1 MTSLLSLSQD
11 LSALVAQAEPF
22 VVAIGGDRFNASG
35 IHWQSGLVVTSYES
49 INCDETL
56 VVRLPDGQTAQATVA
71 GTDPTTDI
79 AVLKLPGE
87 VKLAVPNLS
96 NTLPL
101 AVGSIVLALGRGR
114 EGNSLASLGIVQTL
128 GEAWRSRSGGR
139 IDQLI
144 RVNLNLGRSGA
155 GGPLLN
161 AVGELIGFNTFGPRR
176 QVLTIPV
183 QTMNR
188 VIQQVQE
195 KGHVARGYL
204 GISMQSVPIPG
215 ELQQQ
220 LNLSNQSGVMILGLD
235 PKATAAQAGILLGD
249 ILVAANDQ
257 SIQGPQDLQLLL
269 DPQSVGQT
277 LKLRI
282 IRAGT
287 IQQMSVMVGER

>member
-11 LSALVAQAEPF
+11 LSALVAQAESF
-22 VVAIGGDRFNASG
+22 VVAICGDRFNASG
-35 IHWQSGLVVTSYES
+35 IHWQSGLIVTSYES
-49 INCDETL
+49 INCDEHL
-56 VVRLPDGQTAQATVA
+56 VVKLPDGQTVQATVV

-87 VKLAVPNLS
+87 TGLTVPNLS

-101 AVGSIVLALGRGR
+101 TVGSLVLALGRAR
-114 EGNSLASLGIVQTL
+114 EGNLLASLGIVHTL
-128 GEAWRSRSGGR
+128 GEVWRSRSGGR

-161 AVGELIGFNTFGPRR
+161 ATGELIGFNTFGPRR

-183 QTMNR
+183 QTMSR

-204 GISMQSVPIPG
+204 GISMQLVPLPG
-215 ELQQQ
+215 DLQQQ
-220 LNLSNQSGVMILGLD
+220 LNLANQSGVMILGLD
-235 PKATAAQAGILLGD
+235 PQAAAAQAGIIMGD
-249 ILVAANDQ
+249 MLVAVNDQ
-257 SIQGPQDLQLLL
+257 MIQSPQDLQVLL

-277 LKLRI
+277 LMLQL
-282 IRAGT
+282 IRAGS
-287 IQQMSVMVGER
+287 IQQISVVVGER